1 MIDYQKAPY
10 LELEDY
16 KAPLGVNSIYVPMKD
31 EKRIRILIWEN
42 KLSKIKIK
50 GTILLQQGHNEFIEK
65 YYETIQEFLD
75 RGFCVICFDWRG
87 QGISDRMIK
96 DKRKQ
101 YLNDFKIYDSDLSFI
116 IRNIIKPNLP
126 EPLIGIG
133 HSMGGCIMLSSLE
146 KHDNDFDAMIL
157 SAPMLGFKNEKLL
170 RPIIK
175 LSSFL
180 RKDHDF
186 LIGSKPNYGLETP
199 FDENELTT
207 DPLRYK
213 RTQELVRLL
222 PEIRLWGIT
231 NIWARAALKRLIY
244 LRKSKFIENLNT
256 KLLIINSLEDKVVDP
271 IKISQMSKRIKNPDI
286 LELNQCKHEIFME
299 KDQKRK
305 VMWEKID
312 EFLNFLI
319 S

>member
-126 EPLIGIG
+126 EPLIGIVL
-133 HSMGGCIMLSSLE
+133 CSL
-146 KHDNDFDAMIL
+146 L
-157 SAPMLGFKNEKLL
+157 
-170 RPIIK
+170 
-175 LSSFL
+175 
-180 RKDHDF
+180 
-186 LIGSKPNYGLETP
+186 
-199 FDENELTT
+199 
-207 DPLRYK
+207 
-213 RTQELVRLL
+213 
-222 PEIRLWGIT
+222 
-231 NIWARAALKRLIY
+231 
-244 LRKSKFIENLNT
+244 
-256 KLLIINSLEDKVVDP
+256 
-271 IKISQMSKRIKNPDI
+271 
-286 LELNQCKHEIFME
+286 
-299 KDQKRK
+299 
-305 VMWEKID
+305 
-312 EFLNFLI
+312 
-319 S
+319 